1 MCTRYHILIWGNFSP
16 LILMSFDDK
25 KMLMLF
31 FPQDINKCEDSKEL
45 FSIIC
50 N

>member
-1 MCTRYHILIWGNFSP
+1 MCTRYHILIWRNFSP
-16 LILMSFDDK
+16 PLLMSFDDK

-31 FPQDINKCEDSKEL
+31 LLQDINKCEDSKEL
-45 FSIIC
+45 FSIIY